1 MYYIS
6 IFKNS
11 NCYFVLEHKLIC
23 PLLAKICLQN
33 NSTELKIQKLALTF
47 ISNDSETTDIPMQKN
62 ESECQHQTTHN
73 DNPKDY
79 RPNAKY
85 NKYKILE
92 ENEQIFDTLNQK
104 NIAKT

>member
-1 MYYIS
+1 
-6 IFKNS
+6 
-11 NCYFVLEHKLIC
+11 
-23 PLLAKICLQN
+23 
-33 NSTELKIQKLALTF
+33 
-47 ISNDSETTDIPMQKN
+47 MQKN